1 MKKAIARIVL
11 LMFFMIHVPPIYAD
25 HSPTH
30 SRWSIEIIE
39 DDLVIENLYVS
50 ERGYVT
56 IPILIVNENQIS
68 ITVSLNYS
76 SPFDST
82 ISGPESVTIGG
93 SSNFELEVVLSEID
107 ILEYRG
113 GENDDFEV
121 TGTVTSRQGLP
132 ISVPGDSDSTN
143 VKINIPEIQSLDIYI
158 ENTEMSINSGEEIT
172 IRSTLKNTGNVEVSA
187 SEIILISDCPMLK
200 IVEQATNLIL
210 KDIMPN
216 EEISANNVFQSSE
229 EQTTKTCNVKITAI
243 YTDSINEKRSEDNA
257 AIFIQY
263 IEETKTPVVKVT
275 DNIPAPNILIS
286 IIAILFAALK
296 NKPYSAIN
304 RTVD

>member
-1 MKKAIARIVL
+1 MEKAIATIVL
-11 LMFFMIHVPPIYAD
+11 LMFFMIHVTPIYAD

-143 VKINIPEIQSLDIYI
+143 VRINIPEIKSLDVYI
-158 ENTEMSINSGEEIT
+158 ENIEMSINSGEEIT

-187 SEIILISDCPMLK
+187 SQIILISDCPMLK
-200 IVEQATNLIL
+200 IVEQASNLIL
-210 KDIMPN
+210 REIMPN

-229 EQTTKTCNVKITAI
+229 EQPTKTCNVKITAI
-243 YTDSINEKRSEDNA
+243 YTDSVNEKRSEDNA
-257 AIFIQY
+257 AIYIQY
-263 IEETKTPVVKVT
+263 IEETKTPVVEVT
-275 DNIPAPNILIS
+275 DNLPAPNILFS
-286 IIAILFAALK
+286 IIAILFAVLK
-296 NKPYSAIN
+296 NKPYSPIN